1 MTTKGTEVFL
11 QLTTEIHADGD
22 EAQHIE
28 FATSGQYYLKEE
40 THYYIYSES
49 ELSGMAGGKT
59 TLKIKDGMVT
69 MHRYGVNV
77 VELVFIPGEIRE
89 SIYETPYGVFDVEMK
104 TLTLETAID
113 ERGAGHIE
121 ISYDIEVKG
130 LSKTRNWL
138 RIIVKANRRA

>member
-11 QLTTEIHADGD
+11 QLTTEIESEGED
-22 EAQHIE
+22 AQRIE

-49 ELSGMAGGKT
+49 ELSGMEGGKT
-59 TLKIKDGMVT
+59 TLKIKGDTVT

-77 VELVFIPGEIRE
+77 VELIFIAGEIRE

-104 TLTLETAID
+104 TVTLATSID
-113 ERGAGHIE
+113 ARGAGHIE

-130 LSKTRNWL
+130 LSKTRNHL
-138 RIIVKANRRA
+138 RIKVS